1 MLIRYIIFWKLF
13 RICCFDFM
21 SLPCHRGKGLLT
33 RSNRKARCCL
43 VGSDDACE
51 DPLRSARRWVKL
63 VSCLHFDDKE
73 MRWASARRNGSRI
86 FRSEIRSVRA
96 KSESSMASMASWH
109 HHLL

>member
-21 SLPCHRGKGLLT
+21 SLPCHRGIGLLT

-63 VSCLHFDDKE
+63 VSFVFRTIRDEMGICEEERLPHFQT
-73 MRWASARRNGSRI
+73 
-86 FRSEIRSVRA
+86 EISDQ
-96 KSESSMASMASWH
+96 
-109 HHLL
+109 